1 MKRAARHP
9 LITGT
14 VVTSLGTLVSRGL
27 GLLRDMST
35 AALLGMSQGGVADAF
50 WFAYRLPN
58 LFRQLF
64 GEGAMTA
71 SYLPVLTIQ
80 LERDPHVARQLATV
94 VVTLLAVFLAILVAL
109 GELLFG
115 LVWLIWSDVPG
126 LGLLVG
132 LSAVMLPYLLLICI
146 AAQLTAMLYAAR
158 HFTVA
163 ALTPTML
170 NIVWLIGAWV
180 VAPRFAPNQVA
191 QAYVLAGAVLVAGMA
206 QIVVQLPTLRRLG
219 FRFDYHWS
227 AAREGVI
234 QVTRNMAPMIVGLA
248 VTQINTFIDS
258 LIAWGLAVAP
268 NGSPSFSCLGRTV
281 HYPMQQGAVAAIYFG
296 DRLCEFPLGVVGLA
310 VAVAIFPLLSRHAG
324 RGDYR
329 QLGADM
335 TVGLRLVFCLALPAG
350 AGLFLLAEPV
360 TRLLFQR
367 GQFRPE
373 DTIRAARMVA
383 WYATGVWAYCE
394 SAVVVRGFYA
404 LNDFRTPVRVAAWA
418 VGLNLFLNL
427 TLIWPLA
434 EAGLAISTSIS
445 AAVQVLALIAIF
457 SRRRAPL
464 IWRSLAATAI
474 RAILA
479 ALVMGTVVL
488 FVVRAMA
495 PDSGRLA
502 SQLLRVGVPLLAGM
516 GAYCGAYLLLG
527 GRELGMLLS
536 GKIDEG

>member
-1 MKRAARHP
+1 MA
-9 LITGT
+9 
-14 VVTSLGTLVSRGL
+14 SRVL
-27 GLLRDMST
+27 GLVRDIAT
-35 AALLGMSQGGVADAF
+35 AALFGLSGVYDAF
-50 WFAYRLPN
+50 VIANRIPN

-80 LERDPHVARQLATV
+80 LERDLHVARQLATV
-94 VVTLLAVFLAILVAL
+94 VVTLLAFFLTGLVAM

-115 LVWLIWSDVPG
+115 AIWLIWGNVEGVS
-126 LGLLVG
+126 LLMG
-132 LSAVMLPYLLLICI
+132 LSAVMLPYLLFICV
-146 AAQLTAMLYAAR
+146 ASQLTTMLYAAR

-170 NIVWLIGAWV
+170 NIVWLIAAWG
-180 VAPRFAPNQVA
+180 VAPRFAPDQVA
-191 QAYVLAGAVLVAGMA
+191 QAYVLAVAVLVAGVA

-219 FRFDYHWS
+219 FHFDYHWS

-234 QVTRNMAPMIVGLA
+234 QVTRNMAPMMLGLA

-258 LIAWGLAVAP
+258 LIAWGLAAAP
-268 NGSPSFSCLGRTV
+268 NGPASFSCLGQTV
-281 HYPMQQGAVAAIYFG
+281 PYPMRQGAVAAIYFG

-350 AGLFLLAEPV
+350 VGLFLLAQPV

-367 GQFRPE
+367 GHFHPE
-373 DTIRAARMVA
+373 DTLRAARMVA
-383 WYATGVWAYCE
+383 WYGTGVWAYCE
-394 SAVVVRGFYA
+394 SAVLVRGFYA
-404 LNDFRTPVRVAAWA
+404 LNDYRTPVRVAAWS
-418 VGLNLFLNL
+418 VGLNLLLNL
-427 TLIWPLA
+427 TLIWPFA
-434 EAGLAISTSIS
+434 EAGLALSTSVS
-445 AAVQVLALIAIF
+445 AAVQVLALVAIF

-464 IWRSLAATAI
+464 VWRPLAATAM
-474 RAILA
+474 RAILS
-479 ALVMGTVVL
+479 ALVMGIVVQFL
-488 FVVRAMA
+488 VRAQA
-495 PDSGRLA
+495 ADSGRLV
-502 SQLLRVGVPLLAGM
+502 SQLLRVGVPLAAGM
-516 GAYCGAYLLLG
+516 AAYCGTYLLLG